1 MDHRPHPDHSEFDD
15 LDDEQTQNR
24 LAPGR
29 LQSQLP
35 HGRARP
41 VSSVPPPVL
50 RAPTAVSLPV
60 RDGLRT
66 IDLPLNQTYEGLES
80 LAQETSASP
89 LPDDDSASELS
100 VVFRGAHHS
109 ERPPPDP
116 LPPMRLVPSGGLGA
130 NSRRPR
136 PPGPDF
142 VEPEGYRL
150 PQPPRLPGELTPP
163 AATQA
168 DYDDDVDTTVM
179 SPKSSSDDSIRPF
192 EVRTVTVPPRIRAA
206 AAPPPLP
213 PARSRVLAIAAGGV
227 AALAVLAALILLLRP
242 ERGDLVI
249 DVADQQCGAV
259 DTVQIFVDDE
269 LVCTSSP
276 CTLRVSSGTHVVRAR
291 AEGYALTAPEAVL
304 VDANVP
310 TLHRIQFG
318 SSSSTGIE
326 VRTNASGYTLYLD
339 GKLVGE
345 LPQRVTGLSAGQ
357 HTLLISGG
365 EAHYAEERRVDLV
378 ADQIMVIEDVV
389 LKPRTG
395 TLRIASNPQL
405 SGAKVSLDG
414 KRIELPYEG
423 QLDASR
429 RYQLRA
435 QKAGFEDFETWVEF
449 DGSSRDRDLN
459 IQLIPTTSGDPSTNE
474 ARAERSAPREAP
486 RADVAPREASGAR
499 AARARDVESAAKATG
514 KARLTLTSDPPSAVL
529 LDGMPIG
536 QTPKTVTVDPGAHSV
551 LFIHPTMGK
560 ARATADLAAG
570 QAKTLRARF

>member
-1 MDHRPHPDHSEFDD
+1 MDHRMHPDHSEFDD

-24 LAPGR
+24 LAPSHL
-29 LQSQLP
+29 LQAQRP
-35 HGRARP
+35 HASART

-116 LPPMRLVPSGGLGA
+116 QPSLRLVPSGGLGA

-142 VEPEGYRL
+142 SEPDVSRL
-150 PQPPRLPGELTPP
+150 PQPPRLPGEL
-163 AATQA
+163 AGSSVAQV

-179 SPKSSSDDSIRPF
+179 APKSPPEDSIRPF
-192 EVRTVTVPPRIRAA
+192 EVRTVTVPPRIRAV
-206 AAPPPLP
+206 APPPLAP
-213 PARSRVLAIAAGGV
+213 VRSRLLALAAGGIAAV
-227 AALAVLAALILLLRP
+227 AALAALILLLRP

-276 CTLRVSSGTHVVRAR
+276 CTLRVSSGTHVVRAQ

-304 VDANVP
+304 VDADVP

-357 HTLLISGG
+357 HSLLISGG
-365 EAHYAEERRVDLV
+365 EAHYAEERKVDLV

-395 TLRIASNPQL
+395 TLRVASNPQL

-414 KRIELPYEG
+414 NRIELPYEG

-449 DGSSRDRDLN
+449 DGSSRDKDLN
-459 IQLIPTTSGDPSTNE
+459 IQLIPTTSGDPTTSE

-536 QTPKTVTVDPGAHSV
+536 QTPKTVTVDPGSHSV

-560 ARATADLAAG
+560 ARATADLSAG